1 MKSFFIAAIVHSLFS
16 FHHPAKA
23 DKKYFSND
31 TTVNHLLDGKINEW
45 PPQKFETDPATQLKY
60 AIDNDKRYVYLALSI
75 PGFREQIKIMRQGM
89 YLYIDPKGKKKE
101 GKRIEFP
108 VKRDQ
113 FATDMSLNLRSQGN
127 ENTDQESPEQKKA
140 AMRTMR
146 AEMALGIS
154 SMKVFGFSED
164 QSEEQ
169 GLIMPGSANIAF
181 AWDSTDVM
189 NIEYRIPLSFFGE
202 TSSLDQKDISIG
214 WKVNS
219 FQYSPNHSSESSTGE
234 GRHGGGGYGGEG
246 RHGGGGYGG
255 EGYNHGNSNAQQG
268 GENMMKEQSVWTRYI
283 FKE

>member
-1 MKSFFIAAIVHSLFS
+1 ML
-16 FHHPAKA
+16 
-23 DKKYFSND
+23 
-31 TTVNHLLDGKINEW
+31 
-45 PPQKFETDPATQLKY
+45 
-60 AIDNDKRYVYLALSI
+60 
-75 PGFREQIKIMRQGM
+75 
-89 YLYIDPKGKKKE
+89 
-101 GKRIEFP
+101 
-108 VKRDQ
+108 
-113 FATDMSLNLRSQGN
+113 LNLRSQGN
-127 ENTDQESPEQKKA
+127 ENTDQESPEQRKA

-234 GRHGGGGYGGEG
+234 GRHGGGVYGGGG

-255 EGYNHGNSNAQQG
+255 GGYSHGNSNTQQG
-268 GENMMKEQSVWTRYI
+268 GENMMKDQSVWTRYI